1 MWANMRK
8 FLPPKCH
15 ATRIENRHG
24 GGIPDVHICIPGVSF
39 WVELKASNSSA
50 PSLRPQQAAWHARQ
64 ASCGGLSYVLCG
76 FPHPP
81 YVKIWRASAPSPTA
95 SAALLCG
102 PALIESDSMADALR
116 LLCADALRL
125 NAERSSAALRSA
137 GGTEKTPDP

>member
-1 MWANMRK
+1 MQK
-8 FLPPKCH
+8 YLPPKCH

-39 WVELKASNSSA
+39 WVELKASKTDGV
-50 PSLRPQQAAWHARQ
+50 SLRPQQAAWHARQ
-64 ASCGGLSYVLCG
+64 ASCGGLSYVLCR
-76 FPHPP
+76 FAHPP
-81 YVKIWRASAPSPTA
+81 YVKIWRASAPFPA
-95 SAALLCG
+95 GLLCG

-137 GGTEKTPDP
+137 GGTEKTPDA

>member
-8 FLPPKCH
+8 LLPPRCH

-24 GGIPDVHICIPGVSF
+24 GGIPDVHIATDGVGF
-39 WVELKASNSSA
+39 WVELKAVKVGA
-50 PSLRPQQAAWHARQ
+50 PALRPQQAAWHARQ

-81 YVKIWRASAPSPTA
+81 YVKIWRASAPSPTS
-95 SAALLCG
+95 SAGMLCG

-116 LLCADALRL
+116 LLFADALRL
-125 NAERSSAALRSA
+125 NAERSSAALRLS
-137 GGTEKTPDP
+137 GGTEKTPDA